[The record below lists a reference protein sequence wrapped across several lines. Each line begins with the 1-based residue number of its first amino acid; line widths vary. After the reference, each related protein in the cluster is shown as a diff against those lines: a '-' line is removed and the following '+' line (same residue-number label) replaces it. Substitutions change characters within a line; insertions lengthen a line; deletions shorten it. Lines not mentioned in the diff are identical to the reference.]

1 MPSGD
6 YMRFR
11 TVTQYGDANHA
22 LVPDDVL
29 NYLEWCRVQARL
41 K

>member
-6 YMRFR
+6 YLRFR
-11 TVTQYGDANHA
+11 TVTQYGQVGHPLIAE
-22 LVPDDVL
+22 DVL
-29 NYLEWCRVQARL
+29 NYLEWCRIQGRV